1 MKIDILFTNYVT
13 FVKAST
19 STDNYKFVKVHSD
32 IILATFKSLSV
43 LTLSEVNFD
52 SLQKL
57 IESYK
62 LKGNSINTINKRIGI
77 IKRMLK
83 YNRVNIPGVS
93 DFPKIPFK
101 RKSFKIIPENELKIA
116 INYFR
121 RLDDSPCNLQK
132 KIMFFLFLYTGARL
146 KELINIRVK
155 NIDFINHAIILEH
168 TKTGDPRVVFFN
180 PLEDETFDLQLKK
193 YILLKERDLL
203 FWNFRNYINRP
214 FSTEHV
220 EAMFFYVK
228 NLLGLST
235 LRPHN
240 LRHTMA
246 TLLVENGASLKSIQ
260 ELLGHKNLE
269 TTQIY
274 LHMSVKRIKKDY
286 DSHFPK
292 I

>member
-1 MKIDILFTNYVT
+1 MELNTMFSNYVIHA
-13 FVKAST
+13 KSAT
-19 STDNYKFVKVHSD
+19 SADNYKFVKAHSD
-32 IILATFKSLSV
+32 IIVKSLQSLDTNNVSELSV
-43 LTLSEVNFD
+43 A
-52 SLQKL
+52 KL
-57 IESYK
+57 HELIDTYK
-62 LKGNSINTINKRIGI
+62 KKGNSINTINKRIGI

-83 YNRVNIPGVS
+83 HNHALIPGIS

-101 RKSFKIIPENELKIA
+101 RKSFRIVPEAELKIA

-121 RLDDSPCNLQK
+121 NLDDSPCNLQK

-146 KELINIRVK
+146 KELINIRIR
-155 NIDFINHAIILEH
+155 NIDFENHAIRLDH
-168 TKTGDPRVVFFN
+168 TKTGDPRIVFFN
-180 PLEDETFDLQLKK
+180 PLEDPLFDQQLSKYITLKK
-193 YILLKERDLL
+193 RDLL
-203 FWNFRNYINRP
+203 FWNFRSYIDRP
-214 FSTEHV
+214 FNTEHV

-286 DSHFPK
+286 DMHFPK